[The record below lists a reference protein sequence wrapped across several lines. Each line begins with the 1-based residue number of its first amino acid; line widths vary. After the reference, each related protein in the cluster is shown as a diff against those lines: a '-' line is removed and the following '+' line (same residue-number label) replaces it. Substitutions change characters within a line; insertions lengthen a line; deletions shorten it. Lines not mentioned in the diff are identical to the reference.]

1 MRVRSNSRHG
11 ERSKRSGFTLIEI
24 LIVIG
29 IVMVLSALLM
39 SGFSNSG
46 ANSRRQSCQSN
57 LAQLYQS
64 CRLYQQDEGGF
75 PFYDPSGYSE
85 VPTSVGLQP
94 NIGLWALYAFPL
106 SDDPNT
112 AANETNV
119 NMVDKASASGRYL
132 RSAKVLHCPQD
143 IAPANYNLFNSAGNY
158 NDGYLSY
165 QQIDNEISPVAPSYQ
180 SIRSISRG
188 TTTDSK
194 TLWKRQLV
202 PFEGTAPFSRQP
214 ADDTIVTWC
223 RFHRKAV
230 GGRDFDNVLFYD
242 GSVQLLLRETNGAVG
257 WKRTPKA
264 PT

>member
-1 MRVRSNSRHG
+1 MRVRSNSGHRG
-11 ERSKRSGFTLIEI
+11 RNKRSGFTIIEL

-29 IVMVLSALLM
+29 IVLVLSALVL

-64 CRLYQQDEGGF
+64 CRLYQQDEGAF

-112 AANETNV
+112 PANETNV
-119 NMVDKASASGRYL
+119 NMVDKNSAPGRYL

-143 IAPANYNLFNSAGNY
+143 IAPANYNLYNGAGNY

-165 QQIDNEISPVAPSYQ
+165 QQIDNGISPVAPSYQ
-180 SIRSISRG
+180 SIR
-188 TTTDSK
+188 TTDRAD
-194 TLWKRQLV
+194 TNWRRQLI
-202 PFEGTAPFSRQP
+202 PFDGIKPVYRQP

-223 RFHRKAV
+223 RFHRPN
-230 GGRDFDNVLFYD
+230 GRDFDNVLFYD
-242 GSVQLLLRETNGAVG
+242 GSVQLLLRERDTKVG
-257 WKRTPKA
+257 WERTPKD
-264 PT
+264 PI